1 MPEIHNPKV
10 IGDLTLTK
18 APSDPSHGVRLQD
31 LDARAPV
38 KPAFVADIVPSG
50 SGIVAQK
57 VYAPTVPANK
67 LLVSAVSDTENV
79 RVTVLA
85 QGALFLAPNVTV
97 NGTPIANFAAVEG
110 GNDLFQ
116 GTADIVM
123 SESGDITI
131 ESDTGATYTVALTV
145 ATEGPAISVATLGSY
160 PGSQTEAKAG
170 DVMAITGVVANDAVS
185 IAVANSGAA
194 ASGNISTFGANDSAG
209 AGFKTFSGT
218 FTVANRTGSQA
229 VSLTAKNAL
238 GTDGAVKVSDNSITL
253 NQAVPTISAISVN
266 YPNGQAALTVG
277 DVAQVSA
284 TVTGA
289 DSVSYS
295 FSAAGQDAS
304 ITDPNTYAVSKDVT
318 LNSGTYFAANNY
330 TVTATKASN
339 GAVAT
344 RQGTIKIAEE
354 AATATISILGNPSR
368 LRSSEA
374 GNAYTLRVQPDQELA
389 GDPVVVLEAGEF
401 TGNWSFSAGVYSRQ
415 VLIRDSD
422 ARGVTAVD
430 ATLTNL
436 ANTESPASGNFTIG
450 GFLERAITFDAFA
463 RFMAIGATV
472 ADFTKVRARYN
483 GQGADLTRRSDTTDV
498 VGAFTVVNS
507 GGVFDANGT
516 HLFLNDAAFAGA
528 NTSGTLQVL
537 VEETL

>member
-97 NGTPIANFAAVEG
+97 NGTAIANFTAVAG

-123 SESGDITI
+123 SESGDITV
-131 ESDTGATYTVALTV
+131 ESDTGATYTVTLTV
-145 ATEGPAISVATLGSY
+145 ATEGPVISTATIGAY

-170 DVMAITGVVANDAVS
+170 DVMPITGVVANGAVS

-218 FTVANRTGSQA
+218 FVVANRTGSQA
-229 VSLTAKNAL
+229 VSLTAQNAL

-253 NQAVPTISAISVN
+253 NQAVPTISTISVN
-266 YPNGQAALTVG
+266 YPNGQAALTIG
-277 DVAQVSA
+277 DTAQVSA

-304 ITDPNTYAVSKDVT
+304 ITDPEVYAVSKDVT
-318 LNSGTYFAANNY
+318 LNNGTYFATNNY

-344 RQGTIKIAEE
+344 RQGIIKIAEA

-374 GNAYTLRVQPDQELA
+374 GNAYTLRVQPNQELA
-389 GDPVVVLEAGEF
+389 SEPVVVLAAGEF
-401 TGNWSFSAGVYSRQ
+401 SGNWSFAGGVYSRQ

-436 ANTESPASGNFTIG
+436 ANAESPANGNFTIG
-450 GFLERAITFDAFA
+450 GFVERAITFDAFA
-463 RFMAIGATV
+463 RFMAIGTSV
-472 ADFTKVRARYN
+472 VDFTKVRARYN
-483 GQGADLTRRSDTTDV
+483 GQGTDLTRRSDTTDV
-498 VGAFTVVNS
+498 AAAFTIVNS

-516 HLFLNDAAFAGA
+516 HLFLNDAAFAGS

>member
-38 KPAFVADIVPSG
+38 KPAFVADITPSG

-67 LLVSAVSDTENV
+67 LLLSAVSDTENV

-97 NGTPIANFAAVEG
+97 NGIAIANFAAVAG

-123 SESGDITI
+123 AESGDITI
-131 ESDTGATYTVALTV
+131 ESDTGATYTVTLTV
-145 ATEGPAISVATLGSY
+145 ATEGPVISTATIGAY

-170 DVMAITGVVANDAVS
+170 DVMPITGVVANGAVS

-194 ASGNISTFGANDSAG
+194 ASGNIATFGANDSAG
-209 AGFKTFSGT
+209 AGFKTFAGT

-253 NQAVPTISAISVN
+253 NQAVPTISTVSVN
-266 YPNGQAALTVG
+266 YPNGQAALTIG
-277 DVAQVSA
+277 DTAQVSA

-304 ITDPNTYAVSKDVT
+304 ITDPEVYAVSKDVT
-318 LNSGTYFAANNY
+318 LNNGTYFVSNNY

-344 RQGTIKIAEE
+344 RQGAIKIAEV
-354 AATATISILGNPSR
+354 AATATISIQGNPSR
-368 LRSSEA
+368 LRSSQA
-374 GNAYTLRVQPDQELA
+374 GNAYTLRVQPNQELA
-389 GDPVVVLEAGEF
+389 SEPVVVLAAGEF
-401 TGNWSFSAGVYSRQ
+401 SGNWSFSGGVYSRQ

-436 ANTESPASGNFTIG
+436 ANAESPANGSFTIG

-483 GQGADLTRRSDTTDV
+483 GQGTDLTRRSDTTDV

>member
-38 KPAFVADIVPSG
+38 KPAFVADITPSG

-67 LLVSAVSDTENV
+67 LLLSAVSDTENV

-97 NGTPIANFAAVEG
+97 NGIAIANFAAVAG

-123 SESGDITI
+123 AESGDITI
-131 ESDTGATYTVALTV
+131 ESDTGATYTVTLTV
-145 ATEGPAISVATLGSY
+145 ATEGPVISTATIGAY

-170 DVMAITGVVANDAVS
+170 DVMPITGVVANGAVS

-194 ASGNISTFGANDSAG
+194 ASGNIATFGANDSAG
-209 AGFKTFSGT
+209 AGFKTFAGT

-253 NQAVPTISAISVN
+253 NQAVPTISTVSVN
-266 YPNGQAALTVG
+266 YPNGQAALTIG
-277 DVAQVSA
+277 DTAQVSA

-289 DSVSYS
+289 DTVSYS

-304 ITDPNTYAVSKDVT
+304 ITDPEVYAVSKDVT
-318 LNSGTYFAANNY
+318 LNNGTYFVSNNY

-344 RQGTIKIAEE
+344 RQGAIKIAEV
-354 AATATISILGNPSR
+354 AATATISIQGNPSR
-368 LRSSEA
+368 LRSSQA
-374 GNAYTLRVQPDQELA
+374 GNAYTLRVQPNQELA
-389 GDPVVVLEAGEF
+389 SEPVVVLAAGEF
-401 TGNWSFSAGVYSRQ
+401 SGNWSFSGGVYSRQ

-436 ANTESPASGNFTIG
+436 ANAESPANGSFTIG

-483 GQGADLTRRSDTTDV
+483 GQGTDLTRRSDTTDV

>member
-97 NGTPIANFAAVEG
+97 NGTAIANFTAVAG

-123 SESGDITI
+123 AESGDITV
-131 ESDTGATYTVALTV
+131 ESDTGATYTVTLTV
-145 ATEGPAISVATLGSY
+145 ATEGPVISTATIGAY

-170 DVMAITGVVANDAVS
+170 DVMPITGVVANGAVS

-218 FTVANRTGSQA
+218 FVVANRTGSQA
-229 VSLTAKNAL
+229 VSLTAQNAL

-253 NQAVPTISAISVN
+253 NQAVPTISTISVN
-266 YPNGQAALTVG
+266 YPNGQAALTIG
-277 DVAQVSA
+277 DTAQVSA

-304 ITDPNTYAVSKDVT
+304 ITDPEVYAVSKDVT
-318 LNSGTYFAANNY
+318 LNNGTYFVTNNY

-344 RQGTIKIAEE
+344 RQGIIKIAEA

-374 GNAYTLRVQPDQELA
+374 GNAYTLRVQPNQELA
-389 GDPVVVLEAGEF
+389 SEPVVVLAAGEF
-401 TGNWSFSAGVYSRQ
+401 SGNWSFAGGVYSRQ

-436 ANTESPASGNFTIG
+436 ANAESPANGNFTIG
-450 GFLERAITFDAFA
+450 GFVERAITFDAFA
-463 RFMAIGATV
+463 RFMAIGTSV
-472 ADFTKVRARYN
+472 VDFTKVRARYN
-483 GQGADLTRRSDTTDV
+483 GQGTDLTRRSDTTDV
-498 VGAFTVVNS
+498 AAAFTIVNS

-516 HLFLNDAAFAGA
+516 HLFLNDAAFAGS

>member
-97 NGTPIANFAAVEG
+97 NGTAIANFTAVAG

-123 SESGDITI
+123 AESGDITV
-131 ESDTGATYTVALTV
+131 ESDTGATYTVTLTV
-145 ATEGPAISVATLGSY
+145 ATEGPVISTATIGAY

-170 DVMAITGVVANDAVS
+170 DVMPITGVVANGAVS

-218 FTVANRTGSQA
+218 FVVANRTGSQA
-229 VSLTAKNAL
+229 VSLTAQNAL

-253 NQAVPTISAISVN
+253 NQAVPTISTISVN
-266 YPNGQAALTVG
+266 YPNGQAALTIG
-277 DVAQVSA
+277 DTAQVSA

-304 ITDPNTYAVSKDVT
+304 ITDPEVYAVSKDVT
-318 LNSGTYFAANNY
+318 LNNGTYFVTNNY

-339 GAVAT
+339 GAVAS
-344 RQGTIKIAEE
+344 RQGIIKIAEA

-374 GNAYTLRVQPDQELA
+374 GNAYTLRVQPNQELA
-389 GDPVVVLEAGEF
+389 SEPVVVLAAGEF
-401 TGNWSFSAGVYSRQ
+401 SGNWSFAGGVYSRQ

-436 ANTESPASGNFTIG
+436 ANAESPANGNFTIG
-450 GFLERAITFDAFA
+450 GFVERAITFDAFA
-463 RFMAIGATV
+463 RFMAIGTSV
-472 ADFTKVRARYN
+472 VDFTKVRARYN
-483 GQGADLTRRSDTTDV
+483 GQGTDLTRRSDTTDV
-498 VGAFTVVNS
+498 AAAFTIVNS

-516 HLFLNDAAFAGA
+516 HLFLNDAAFAGS

>member
-38 KPAFVADIVPSG
+38 KPAFVADITPSG

-67 LLVSAVSDTENV
+67 LLLSAVSDTENV

-97 NGTPIANFAAVEG
+97 NGVAIANFAAVAG

-123 SESGDITI
+123 AESGDITI
-131 ESDTGATYTVALTV
+131 ESDTGATYTVTLTV
-145 ATEGPAISVATLGSY
+145 ATEGPVISTATIGAY

-170 DVMAITGVVANDAVS
+170 DVMPITGVVANGAVS

-194 ASGNISTFGANDSAG
+194 ASGNIATFGANDSAG
-209 AGFKTFSGT
+209 AGFKTFAGT

-253 NQAVPTISAISVN
+253 NQAVPTISTVSVN
-266 YPNGQAALTVG
+266 YPNGQAALTIG
-277 DVAQVSA
+277 DTAQVSA

-304 ITDPNTYAVSKDVT
+304 ITDPEVYAVSKDVT
-318 LNSGTYFAANNY
+318 LNNGTYFVSNNY

-344 RQGTIKIAEE
+344 RQGAIKIAEV
-354 AATATISILGNPSR
+354 AATATISIQGNPSR
-368 LRSSEA
+368 LRSSQA
-374 GNAYTLRVQPDQELA
+374 GNAYTLRVQPNQELA
-389 GDPVVVLEAGEF
+389 SEPVVVLAAGEF
-401 TGNWSFSAGVYSRQ
+401 SGNWSFSGGVYSRQ

-436 ANTESPASGNFTIG
+436 ANAESPANGSFTIG

-483 GQGADLTRRSDTTDV
+483 GQGTDLTRRSDTTDV

>member
-38 KPAFVADIVPSG
+38 KPAFVADITPSG

-67 LLVSAVSDTENV
+67 LLLSAVSDTENV

-97 NGTPIANFAAVEG
+97 NDIAIANFAAVAG

-123 SESGDITI
+123 AESGDITI
-131 ESDTGATYTVALTV
+131 ESDTGATYTVTLTV
-145 ATEGPAISVATLGSY
+145 ATEGPVISTATIGAY

-170 DVMAITGVVANDAVS
+170 DVMPITGVVANGAVS

-194 ASGNISTFGANDSAG
+194 ASGNIATFGANDSAG
-209 AGFKTFSGT
+209 AGFKTFAGT

-253 NQAVPTISAISVN
+253 NQAVPTISTISVN
-266 YPNGQAALTVG
+266 YPNGQAALTIG
-277 DVAQVSA
+277 DTAQVSA

-304 ITDPNTYAVSKDVT
+304 ITDPEVYAVSKDVT
-318 LNSGTYFAANNY
+318 LNNGTYFVSNNY

-344 RQGTIKIAEE
+344 RQGAIKIAEV
-354 AATATISILGNPSR
+354 AATATISIQGNPSR
-368 LRSSEA
+368 LRSSQA
-374 GNAYTLRVQPDQELA
+374 GNAYTLRVQPNQELA
-389 GDPVVVLEAGEF
+389 SEPVVVLAAGEF
-401 TGNWSFSAGVYSRQ
+401 SGNWSFSGGVYSRQ

-436 ANTESPASGNFTIG
+436 ANAESPANGSFTIG

-483 GQGADLTRRSDTTDV
+483 GQGTDLTRRSDTTDV

>member
-97 NGTPIANFAAVEG
+97 NGVAIANFAAVAG

-123 SESGDITI
+123 EESGDITI
-131 ESDTGATYTVALTV
+131 ESDTGATYTVTLTV
-145 ATEGPAISVATLGSY
+145 ATEGPVISTATIGAY

-170 DVMAITGVVANDAVS
+170 DVMPITGVVANGAVS

-194 ASGNISTFGANDSAG
+194 ASGNIATFGANDSAG
-209 AGFKTFSGT
+209 AGFKTFVGT

-253 NQAVPTISAISVN
+253 NQAVPTISTVSVN
-266 YPNGQAALTVG
+266 YPNGQSALTIG
-277 DVAQVSA
+277 DTAQVSA

-289 DSVSYS
+289 DTVSYS

-304 ITDPNTYAVSKDVT
+304 ITDPEVYAVSKDVT
-318 LNSGTYFAANNY
+318 LNNGTYFVTNNY

-344 RQGTIKIAEE
+344 RQGIIKIAEV

-374 GNAYTLRVQPDQELA
+374 GNAYTLRVQPNQQLA
-389 GDPVVVLEAGEF
+389 SEPVVVLAAGEF
-401 TGNWSFSAGVYSRQ
+401 SGNWSFSGGVYSRQ

-436 ANTESPASGNFTIG
+436 ANAESPANGSFTIG

-483 GQGADLTRRSDTTDV
+483 GQGTDLTRRSDTTDV
-498 VGAFTVVNS
+498 AAAFTIVNS

-516 HLFLNDAAFAGA
+516 HLFLNDAAFAGS

>member
-38 KPAFVADIVPSG
+38 KPAFVADITPSG

-67 LLVSAVSDTENV
+67 LLLSAVSDTENV

-97 NGTPIANFAAVEG
+97 NGIAIANFAAVAG

-123 SESGDITI
+123 AESGDITI
-131 ESDTGATYTVALTV
+131 ESDTGATYTVTLTV
-145 ATEGPAISVATLGSY
+145 ATEGPVISTATIGAY

-170 DVMAITGVVANDAVS
+170 DVMPITGVVANGAVS

-194 ASGNISTFGANDSAG
+194 ASGNIATFGANDSAG
-209 AGFKTFSGT
+209 AGFKTFAGT

-253 NQAVPTISAISVN
+253 NQAVPTISTVSVN
-266 YPNGQAALTVG
+266 YPNGQSALTIG
-277 DVAQVSA
+277 DTAQVSA

-304 ITDPNTYAVSKDVT
+304 ITDPEVYAVSKDVT
-318 LNSGTYFAANNY
+318 LNNGTYFVSNNY

-344 RQGTIKIAEE
+344 RQGAIKIAEV
-354 AATATISILGNPSR
+354 AATATISIQGNPSR
-368 LRSSEA
+368 LRSSQA
-374 GNAYTLRVQPDQELA
+374 GNAYTLRVQPNQELA
-389 GDPVVVLEAGEF
+389 SEPVVVLAAGEF
-401 TGNWSFSAGVYSRQ
+401 SGNWSFSGGVYSRQ

-436 ANTESPASGNFTIG
+436 ANAESPANGSFTIG
-450 GFLERAITFDAFA
+450 GFLARAITFDAFA

-483 GQGADLTRRSDTTDV
+483 GQGTDLTRRSDTTDV